1 MERAFPRNLD
11 SLSPLYEFAEA
22 VLETNDISSGVR
34 FPIHLAMEELFVNM
48 VKYNPAVPTDIT
60 VEVTVTFL
68 GEATNDA
75 TSSKEVTV
83 TLVDD
88 GGVEFDVTAKRQVN
102 IDAPLEERTPGGLGI
117 HLIQNLADRL
127 EYTYKDGRGEVI
139 FTKGSGNEDV

>member
-117 HLIQNLADRL
+117 HLIQNLVDGL

-139 FTKGSGNEDV
+139 FTKGSRNEDV

>member
-48 VKYNPAVPTDIT
+48 VKYNPTVPTDIT

-117 HLIQNLADRL
+117 HLIQNLVDGL

-139 FTKGSGNEDV
+139 FTKGSRNEDV

>member
-22 VLETNDISSGVR
+22 VLETNDISPGVR
-34 FPIHLAMEELFVNM
+34 FPVHLAMEELFVNM
-48 VKYNPAVPTDIT
+48 VKYNPTVPTDIT

-117 HLIQNLADRL
+117 HLIQNLVDGL

-139 FTKGSGNEDV
+139 FTKGSRNEDV

>member
-1 MERAFPRNLD
+1 MQRAFPRNLD

-22 VLETNDISSGVR
+22 VLETNDISPGVR
-34 FPIHLAMEELFVNM
+34 FPVHLAMEELFVNM

-117 HLIQNLADRL
+117 HLIQNLVDGL

-139 FTKGSGNEDV
+139 FTKGSRNEDV

>member
-1 MERAFPRNLD
+1 MRRDFPRNLD
-11 SLSPLYEFAEA
+11 SLSPLYEFAEEIF
-22 VLETNDISSGVR
+22 ETNDISPGVR
-34 FPIHLAMEELFVNM
+34 FPVHLAMEELFVNM
-48 VKYNPAVPTDIT
+48 VKYNPDVPTDIT

-88 GGVEFDVTAKRQVN
+88 GGVEFDVTEKRQVN

-127 EYTYKDGRGEVI
+127 EYTYKDGRGKVI

>member
-1 MERAFPRNLD
+1 MRRDFPRNLD
-11 SLSPLYEFAEA
+11 SLSPLYEFAEEIF
-22 VLETNDISSGVR
+22 ETNDISPGVR
-34 FPIHLAMEELFVNM
+34 FPVHLAMEELFVNM

-75 TSSKEVTV
+75 ASSKEVTV

-139 FTKGSGNEDV
+139 FTKGSRNEDV

>member
-1 MERAFPRNLD
+1 MQRAFPRNLD

-22 VLETNDISSGVR
+22 VLETNDISPGVR

-48 VKYNPAVPTDIT
+48 VKYNPTVPTDIT

-117 HLIQNLADRL
+117 HLIQNLVDGL

-139 FTKGSGNEDV
+139 FTKGSRNEDV

>member
-1 MERAFPRNLD
+1 MRRDFPRNLD
-11 SLSPLYEFAEA
+11 SLSPLYEFAE
-22 VLETNDISSGVR
+22 EIFESNDISPGVR
-34 FPIHLAMEELFVNM
+34 FPAHLAMEELFVNM
-48 VKYNPAVPTDIT
+48 VKYNPDVPTDNT

-75 TSSKEVTV
+75 ASSKEVTV

-127 EYTYKDGRGEVI
+127 EYTYKDGRGKVI